1 MVHVVIVLMKEEP
14 TCHRVLIFRLHAQ
27 RVARG
32 CVLSRAHYPGLCCA
46 PRFFVE
52 KSFNRKH
59 IRTRQIRQIRQ
70 AGARTTPPGGSHT
83 RTSRA
88 RRHTNTHAA
97 TAHHHV
103 RTTTSLF
110 NETTRTYATSE

>member
-46 PRFFVE
+46 PRFFV
-52 KSFNRKH
+52 RKM
-59 IRTRQIRQIRQ
+59 I
-70 AGARTTPPGGSHT
+70 
-83 RTSRA
+83 
-88 RRHTNTHAA
+88 
-97 TAHHHV
+97 
-103 RTTTSLF
+103 
-110 NETTRTYATSE
+110 